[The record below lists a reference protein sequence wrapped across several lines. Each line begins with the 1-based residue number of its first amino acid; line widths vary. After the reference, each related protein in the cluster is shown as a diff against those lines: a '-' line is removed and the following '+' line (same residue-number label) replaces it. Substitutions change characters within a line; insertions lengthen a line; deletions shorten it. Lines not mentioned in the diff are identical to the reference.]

1 MVGVKVEHVL
11 ILAIVAFVIYYLSSC
26 RCFNN
31 GFRVG
36 GTGDQSPSACAHS
49 LTTNCQF
56 GNYVET
62 IDEDYE
68 LCIYNNKTYPS
79 EWPDYRNRACNNVNE
94 INTRCGADGWQNPI
108 RESVCRSLFPRDNF
122 DKKEYFFTD
131 RANTNCKNCKIN
143 DLDKI
148 PKYLENHNIS
158 KNLKCDC
165 VSPYPYIMYPH
176 NLNLDFCQLSASSID
191 YLGNRLHARESP
203 NCPDISGIDYKYSD
217 VFNIEATGNQM
228 LPRLTIKP
236 FYIYDIDN
244 SEINLPD
251 EMVFELDHDNLPPS
265 ADQFNNLYELT
276 NGGANI
282 SNYIKTGEQ
291 QINTGYI
298 SWYNNYKFT
307 LNFRVIRGETN
318 PDGLSAIH
326 IRIASDIVKYFHID
340 YYLNIFKNKYI
351 KDEFDRFNKNLK
363 QSTSIVDLIELYN
376 LLPEG
381 IYTTR
386 TKKYRH
392 FKVKY

>member
-1 MVGVKVEHVL
+1 MSGTDWLDPSRRRGQRGCATASHGTEIENSCGKPENL
-11 ILAIVAFVIYYLSSC
+11 IVNASNSASSIPI
-26 RCFNN
+26 
-31 GFRVG
+31 
-36 GTGDQSPSACAHS
+36 S
-49 LTTNCQF
+49 
-56 GNYVET
+56 
-62 IDEDYE
+62 
-68 LCIYNNKTYPS
+68 
-79 EWPDYRNRACNNVNE
+79 
-94 INTRCGADGWQNPI
+94 PI
-108 RESVCRSLFPRDNF
+108 RDSVCRALFPRDEF
-122 DKKEYFFTD
+122 DNDYFFTD
-131 RANTNCKNCKIN
+131 RANASCSNCKIN
-143 DLDKI
+143 DPDKI
-148 PKYLENHNIS
+148 PKYLKGYDIPRI
-158 KNLKCDC
+158 LKCDC
-165 VSPYPYIMYPH
+165 EMGGELETHILP
-176 NLNLDFCQLSASSID
+176 LDFCDLSKSSID
-191 YLGNRLHARESP
+191 YLGNRLYARESAD
-203 NCPDISGIDYKYSD
+203 CLDISGNEYRFSD
-217 VFNIEATGNQM
+217 VIDPAGNQM

-236 FYIYDIDN
+236 FYIYDIN
-244 SEINLPD
+244 IPNNMIYEHEINLPD
-251 EMVFELDHDNLPPS
+251 EMVFELDHDILPPS
-265 ADQFNNLYELT
+265 ADQFKNLYDLT

-386 TKKYRH
+386 IKNYRH